1 MPGKEGV
8 MLQKA
13 RIFLLSH
20 ADPHVRAD
28 NAKYA
33 NDPGNFTEEVNDFRK
48 MEIKPVFLLRIS
60 LCILVSP

>member
-1 MPGKEGV
+1 MLSKERV
-8 MLQKA
+8 ILQKA

-20 ADPHVRAD
+20 ADPHVRAN
-28 NAKYA
+28 NAKHG

-60 LCILVSP
+60 PCILVSP